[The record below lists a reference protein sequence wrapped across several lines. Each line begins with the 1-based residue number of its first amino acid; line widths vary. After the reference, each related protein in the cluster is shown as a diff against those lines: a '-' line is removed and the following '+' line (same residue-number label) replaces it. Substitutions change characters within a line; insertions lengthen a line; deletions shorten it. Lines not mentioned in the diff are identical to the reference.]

1 MKDNNV
7 ILNQV
12 KNLVSSK
19 RSYTK
24 KNSKKIASNTEE
36 DIIKKE
42 INKWLH
48 ENAEKIS
55 VQIISEHLKKSFKQ

>member
-1 MKDNNV
+1 MKDNNI

-24 KNSKKIASNTEE
+24 KNSKKIARNSEE
-36 DIIKKE
+36 DLVKKE

-55 VQIISEHLKKSFKQ
+55 AQIISEHLKKSFK